1 MATSTVEN
9 YVKEIYLEQQRSG
22 RALVSLGRLAAALR
36 VVPGTV
42 TTMVK
47 ALEEAKLV
55 GYEPRHGVKLTSGG
69 QKLALHVL
77 RRHRLIELFLVRV
90 LGFDWSEVHVEA
102 ELLEHALS
110 DKVLERIDEFLGHP
124 AFDPHGDPIPT
135 ASGKMS
141 RQRLTPLTRCPM
153 DRPMRVARLSDQNA
167 QFLRFARQHGLTPG
181 AVVQVESKEPVGDAI
196 TVRIEGHSKLT
207 LGTVAAGKIMVA
219 APDGRG

>member
-9 YVKEIYLEQQRSG
+9 YVKEIYLERQRTG

-55 GYEPRHGVKLTSGG
+55 RYEPRTGVKLTSSG

-90 LGFDWSEVHVEA
+90 LELDWSEVHGEA
-102 ELLEHALS
+102 EQLEHALS
-110 DKVLERIDEFLGHP
+110 DKVLERIDDFLGHP

-135 ASGKMS
+135 AKGKVS
-141 RQRLTPLTRCPM
+141 RQRLIALTSAKPERRM
-153 DRPMRVARLSDQNA
+153 KIARLSDQDA
-167 QFLRFARQHGLTPG
+167 EFLRFARRHGLTPG
-181 AVVQVESKEPVGDAI
+181 AVVVVESREPVGDAI
-196 TVRIEGHSKLT
+196 TVRVGGKSALT
-207 LGTVAAGKIMVA
+207 LGMAAGGKIMVA
-219 APDGRG
+219 GI